1 MKLTVNF
8 FGTVFP
14 KRPPQPS
21 YREAILRLE
30 DEMRVAL
37 ARGDLSPV
45 PEFDVTHHFA
55 DGLYARELFIPAG
68 TLLTGKIHRTT
79 HLNIISKGEISV
91 LTEDGMKRIKAPCT
105 IVSKPGMKRVG
116 YAHEDTVWTT
126 IHGTN
131 ETDLEVLE
139 KTLISPSYEE
149 LLPAGEVPALEG
161 G

>member
-14 KRPPQPS
+14 RPAPIQ
-21 YREAILRLE
+21 REQIVRLE
-30 DEMRVAL
+30 EEMRAAL
-37 ARGDLSPV
+37 GRGDLSPV
-45 PEFDVTHHFA
+45 PDCTTTHYFA
-55 DGLYARELFIPAG
+55 DDLYARELFIPKG

-91 LTEDGMKRIKAPCT
+91 MTEEGVKRLKAPCT

-126 IHGTN
+126 IHGTE

-139 KTLISPSYEE
+139 QKLISPSYDD
-149 LLPAGEVPALEG
+149 LLPAGECPALEG
-161 G
+161 E